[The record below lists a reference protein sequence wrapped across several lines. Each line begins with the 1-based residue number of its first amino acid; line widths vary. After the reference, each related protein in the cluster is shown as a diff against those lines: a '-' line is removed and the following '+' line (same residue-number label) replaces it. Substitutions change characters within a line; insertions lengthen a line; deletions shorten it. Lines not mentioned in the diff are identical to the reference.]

1 MPINKFS
8 DAGPGFF
15 GKKPLTRSQQH
26 TACLHRCNQLV
37 KGAPPYENET
47 ESQHF
52 DRQVK
57 CSLMCIRLYGP
68 GAAIN
73 APNQPASTPTTEK
86 QVDNAITNIGKL
98 NAIIS
103 QLSKNLRENLDIPQ
117 KITITDLL
125 ETSKTQLNNLVQNF
139 KL

>member
-15 GKKPLTRSQQH
+15 GKKPLTRSQQE
-26 TACLHRCNQLV
+26 TACLHRCNNL
-37 KGAPPYENET
+37 KPYENET
-47 ESQHF
+47 DSQHF
-52 DRQVK
+52 DRQVQ
-57 CSLMCIRLYGP
+57 CDLMCVREYGRGTP
-68 GAAIN
+68 IN

-86 QVDNAITNIGKL
+86 QVDNAIINIGKL

-103 QLSKNLRENLDIPQ
+103 ELSKNLRENLDIPQ
-117 KITITDLL
+117 KITITNLL
-125 ETSKTQLNNLVQNF
+125 ETSKTQLNNLVQHF